1 MQMSKTQWGYI
12 TQSVHTCAHLM
23 YINTQL
29 IFKGELAAYV
39 TEQIYRFTVSVQCFC
54 FFLCCFM
61 NPFLKKANN
70 CEKIENVVKLNT
82 V

>member
-39 TEQIYRFTVSVQCFC
+39 TDLQIYSFSAMFFVFSFVVLWILSSKKQITV
-54 FFLCCFM
+54 
-61 NPFLKKANN
+61 KK
-70 CEKIENVVKLNT
+70 
-82 V
+82 

>member
-1 MQMSKTQWGYI
+1 MQMSKTQWGYK
-12 TQSVHTCAHLM
+12 TQSVHTRAHLM

-29 IFKGELAAYV
+29 IFKGE
-39 TEQIYRFTVSVQCFC
+39 QNRFTVSVQCFC

>member
-12 TQSVHTCAHLM
+12 TQAVHTRAHLV

-39 TEQIYRFTVSVQCFC
+39 TEQIYSFSAMFL
-54 FFLCCFM
+54 FFPLSFYESF
-61 NPFLKKANN
+61 P
-70 CEKIENVVKLNT
+70 EKSK
-82 V
+82 